1 MEYSGGCGLDVLITE
16 NKQAVMCR
24 GLFIELNADI
34 KKTNRKG
41 WFFLGFLVGTRGF
54 EPPTP
59 RLGGVCSIQL
69 SYMDVSDI

>member
-1 MEYSGGCGLDVLITE
+1 
-16 NKQAVMCR
+16 MCH
-24 GLFIELNADI
+24 GLFIELIADI

-59 RLGGVCSIQL
+59 CTPCKCATKLRHIPTPIIILQKNYKVHNLTIKEPI
-69 SYMDVSDI
+69 Y

>member
-1 MEYSGGCGLDVLITE
+1 
-16 NKQAVMCR
+16 MCR

-34 KKTNRKG
+34 KKPTAMG

-59 RLGGVCSIQL
+59 
-69 SYMDVSDI
+69 DTP

>member
-1 MEYSGGCGLDVLITE
+1 MEYSGGCGLVVLITE

-34 KKTNRKG
+34 KKPTVKVV
-41 WFFLGFLVGTRGF
+41 FLGFLVGTRGF

-59 RLGGVCSIQL
+59 
-69 SYMDVSDI
+69 DTP